1 MLAGLT
7 NWGRGGIWGCDAGWH
22 GGDGGQSDGG
32 LLEVSE
38 EHRSCDVMMF
48 EQEQAELNLLF

>member
-48 EQEQAELNLLF
+48 EQAELNLLF